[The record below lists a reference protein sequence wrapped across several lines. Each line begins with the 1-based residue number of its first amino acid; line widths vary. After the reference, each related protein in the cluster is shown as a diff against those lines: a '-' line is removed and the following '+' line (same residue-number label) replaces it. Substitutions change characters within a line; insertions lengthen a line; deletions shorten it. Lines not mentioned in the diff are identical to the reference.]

1 VILTVLYR
9 QWWHVLTD
17 KDSRR
22 NCQNMTSAKKDL
34 SSLQPEDDAQ
44 LMRSVAEIVAAY
56 VANNKVEASQIPGI
70 IDSVRQALIANQ
82 LSAATAGQHG
92 GSSSGRPAVP
102 VRQSVTPSHITC
114 LECGKPFQSL
124 KRHLRVMHTLTP
136 EEYRRKWHLP
146 GDYPMVA
153 PEYAV
158 ERSKLAKN
166 QGLGTQPKQRGRKSS
181 QA

>member
-1 VILTVLYR
+1 MTV
-9 QWWHVLTD
+9 

-22 NCQNMTSAKKDL
+22 KCRNMTSAKKDL
-34 SSLQPEDDAQ
+34 SSLESAEDDAQ

-70 IDSVRQALIANQ
+70 IESVRQALIANQ
-82 LSAATAGQHG
+82 LAATTAAH
-92 GSSSGRPAVP
+92 SSGRPAVP
-102 VRQSVTPSHITC
+102 IRQSVTPSHITC

-124 KRHLRVMHTLTP
+124 KRHLRVMHSLTP
-136 EEYRRKWHLP
+136 EEFRRKWHLP

-153 PEYAV
+153 AEYAV